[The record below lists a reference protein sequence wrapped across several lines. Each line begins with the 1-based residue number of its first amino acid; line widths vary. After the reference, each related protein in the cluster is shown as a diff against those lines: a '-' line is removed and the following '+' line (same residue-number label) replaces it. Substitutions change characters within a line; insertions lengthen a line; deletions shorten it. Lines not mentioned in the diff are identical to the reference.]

1 MKRRFTKLIAALALL
16 LFVAPPMVGW
26 GQTRTE
32 TVVYTLDG
40 TTTGGSN
47 GYATESDITQN
58 DIAWKVK
65 ANTMVNPWRFGG
77 NSITNED
84 RPAYTTTALTNN
96 NTNITKVV
104 ITTGTATA
112 TVNSVKLIVADN
124 SSFTSATTL
133 TESWVASSTITF
145 NRPTGADWTDKFFKI
160 VINVS
165 VSGSSNKYAQF
176 VKAEF
181 YAETGTP
188 QPTTYTVTYNGNGNT
203 SGDVPVDDTE
213 YDDDNNIVTVLGPGD
228 LAKTGHTFEWWS
240 DMQDGTDEDAHL
252 YEEDGTFVI
261 TENTTL
267 YAQWSVNTYNY
278 TLNVTGDDGEAM
290 AELQVDGSTVA
301 QDAKIAYDKEVTVV
315 VATNTGYNYSIEVK
329 DADNNDIPVANDK
342 FTMPASDVTVSVT
355 TTLIPTYTITFDA
368 GSGTCNT
375 PTMSDLEG
383 STINLPTATPSQACV
398 SRGWTFAGWATESV
412 NETTTVPTLLN
423 GDYTII
429 GNATL
434 YAVYKVTEGNGGTE
448 TFNFETIATNNSWNN
463 ATVYNPVTQGA
474 VTLTGNKGTSS
485 TNCPIYYSTD
495 HSWRM
500 YNGSNLTV
508 SSSAGDVTAVTS
520 TPSQT
525 FTINNN
531 GTATISFSAT
541 VKFTEITVT
550 YGTSTTTYNSN
561 PSCLP
566 MVATP
571 TFTPAAGTY
580 TGAQNVTIECDTDGA
595 TIQYKTTEEGEW
607 QNYSE
612 AIPVSTTTTI
622 WAKATNNGM
631 DDSEVAEATYVIQ
644 YTLTVN
650 IDDMVE
656 YFLFDN
662 SNETWDE
669 ITLDENGQALVSS
682 GADIRI
688 SGGEVYDDCY
698 EVESFNVT
706 DGNDDPVTVVDN
718 TDEDGTYS
726 FIMPASNATLTATL
740 NEIAAHYTL
749 TVEGTANVSFEM
761 LVGSMSTIT
770 PLNANHQASI
780 CEASEVKISELTVG
794 IGYVLESVTINDGN
808 TTTEITPTSGV
819 YMFEMPSSNATLT
832 FTLGEIPTYTYT
844 LATTIESGK
853 SYIIV
858 GQDNGNYFAMGQQNS
873 NNRAAVG
880 ISVDVN
886 NKATVASEE
895 VYEFAIESVGENV
908 YSIYDAR
915 NNNNEGGYLYAA
927 SSSNNY
933 LKTEAELDANG
944 KWAISIGE
952 GGVASVVAQGTY
964 TRKYMRFNINSNNN
978 NPLFSCYASTSD
990 LPKVYLY
997 EKDGTPAT
1005 ESYTLTIDG
1014 YTDVT
1019 EGTNNRG
1026 YYLIA
1031 SPVTVDLTNHDMTTG
1046 DFDLYYF
1053 DQAKEDEWRNY
1064 EVTPFNLVPG
1074 TGYLYAKKA
1083 TAATPTYNFTLA
1095 GAPYS
1100 GNGQVTLHKTEGTQ
1114 YSGWNLIGN
1123 PWDVDATIEAS
1134 REYYKMNTNG
1144 NELEPGTDHIVN
1156 AMEGIFVIANGY
1168 NDEVTFTPSNP
1179 DLANTDAMVVMN
1191 VTRNRGN
1198 VIDRAIVRFGEGGM
1212 LPKFQLNPKHT
1223 KVYFQQDNK
1232 DYAVVRSAN
1241 EGEMPVNFKA
1251 ENNGTYTLSVNTE
1264 NVEMTYLH
1272 LIDNKTGA
1280 DVDLLQTPS
1289 YTFEAKTTDYA
1300 SRFRLVF
1307 SANSVASE
1315 GACEPGFAYFNG
1327 SNWTVSNPSTGSG
1340 SEATLQVVDVMGR
1353 VLSSETLSGNA
1364 EVNINQPTGV
1374 YMLRLVSGD
1383 SVKVQKVVVR

>member
-1 MKRRFTKLIAALALL
+1 MKRRFTKLMAALALL
-16 LFVAPPMVGW
+16 LFVAPPIVGW

-58 DIAWKVK
+58 NIAWKVT
-65 ANTMVNPWRFGG
+65 ANTTVNPWRFGG

-112 TVNSVKLIVADN
+112 TVNSVKLFVADN
-124 SSFTSATTL
+124 LSFTSATTL

-160 VINVS
+160 VYNVT

-203 SGDVPVDDTE
+203 SGDVPVDNTDYE
-213 YDDDNNIVTVLGPGD
+213 EGDEVTVLGPGD

-252 YEEDGTFVI
+252 YEEDETFEI

-278 TLNVTGDDGEAM
+278 TLNVTGDDDEAM

-315 VATNTGYNYSIEVK
+315 VATNNGYNYSIEVK
-329 DADNNDIPVANDK
+329 DANNNDITVANNK
-342 FTMPASDVTVSVT
+342 FTMPASDVTVTVT
-355 TTLIPTYTITFDA
+355 TVLIPTYTITFET
-368 GSGTCNT
+368 GTGA
-375 PTMSDLEG
+375 SVAQISELEG
-383 STINLPTATPSQACV
+383 STISLPTTTPSQACV
-398 SRGWTFAGWATESV
+398 SRGWTFAGWATASV
-412 NETTTVPTLLN
+412 SETTTAPTLLN
-423 GDYTII
+423 GDYTIN
-429 GNATL
+429 GDATL
-434 YAVYKVTEGNGGTE
+434 YAVYKVTEGDGGE
-448 TFNFETIATNNSWNN
+448 TVFNFEEIASQNGWTNGT
-463 ATVYNPVTQGA
+463 AYTTVSIAPI
-474 VTLTGNKGTSS
+474 TLTANGGGNNGKYYTSD
-485 TNCPIYYSTD
+485 Y
-495 HSWRM
+495 SWRL
-500 YNGSNLTV
+500 YNGGSMTITSTSGPV
-508 SSSAGDVTAVTS
+508 ASVES
-520 TPSQT
+520 TPSKD
-525 FTINNN
+525 FSLNND
-531 GTATISFSAT
+531 GSASCSFSAT
-541 VKFTEITVT
+541 TQFTEITVT

-607 QNYSE
+607 QNYSA

-669 ITLDENGQALVSS
+669 ITLDENGQALVFS

-698 EVESFNVT
+698 EVESFDVT

-726 FIMPASNATLTATL
+726 FTMPASNATLTATL
-740 NEIAAHYTL
+740 NEIADHYTL

-780 CEASEVKISELTVG
+780 CEASEVTISELTVG

-886 NKATVASEE
+886 NKAIVASEE

-997 EKDGTPAT
+997 EKDETPAT

-1083 TAATPTYNFTLA
+1083 TTETPTYNFTLA

-1134 REYYKMNTNG
+1134 REYYKMNVNG

-1223 KVYFQQDNK
+1223 KVYFQQDDK

-1241 EGEMPVNFKA
+1241 EGEMPVSFKA
-1251 ENNGTYTLSVNTE
+1251 ENNGTYTLSVNAE
-1264 NVEMTYLH
+1264 GVEMNYLH
-1272 LIDNKTGA
+1272 LIDNMTGA
-1280 DVDLLQTPS
+1280 DVDLLATPS
-1289 YTFEAKTTDYA
+1289 YTFEAKTSDYA
-1300 SRFRLVF
+1300 SRFRLMF
-1307 SANSVASE
+1307 SANSISE
-1315 GACEPGFAYFNG
+1315 DADGDNAFAYFNG
-1327 SNWTVSNPSTGSG
+1327 SSWTVNNIG
-1340 SEATLQVVDVMGR
+1340 EATLQVVDVMGR

-1364 EVNINQPTGV
+1364 EVSINQPAGV